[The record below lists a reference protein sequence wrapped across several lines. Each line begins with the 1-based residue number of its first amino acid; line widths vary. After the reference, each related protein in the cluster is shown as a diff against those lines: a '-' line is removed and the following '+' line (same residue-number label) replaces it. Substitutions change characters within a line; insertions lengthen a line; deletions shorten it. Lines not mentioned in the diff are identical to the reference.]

1 MQAEGRCAG
10 AGRADSRANCQTRR
24 RAGGRVAVPTGGGA
38 EGLGGERRAPRAAG
52 GDRALSQRVLS
63 SHGLGLLPG
72 ARGGQA
78 RMSISAGSCGGGR
91 GCLGQTPQELPRAES
106 VLNLRRVALQLGL
119 LRVSRGRVGV
129 RWHCG
134 MRPWGTFFCSWRN
147 RPPRQWVGLEGGSLG
162 SW

>member
-38 EGLGGERRAPRAAG
+38 EGLGGERRGPRAAG